1 MFFTIDAGGMTT
13 SATLLITLKETNDYP
28 PKLVPLSGIAC
39 RYGNNPDTALL
50 LTALD
55 EDLAPHAEPF
65 IFELPDQ
72 MALNWTIVPV
82 NSETRHKPFALDL
95 LALDSVGV

>member
-1 MFFTIDAGGMTT
+1 MFFTVDAGGMTT

-28 PKLVPLSGIAC
+28 PQLVPLSGTVC
-39 RYGNNPDTALL
+39 RRGNNPDTTLL

-65 IFELPDQ
+65 TFELQDQ

-82 NSETRHKPFALDL
+82 NSETRHTPFALYV
-95 LALDSVGV
+95 LA